1 MQRSAIV
8 TGAGRGIGR
17 AVAERLSADGYG
29 VVVFDRDGA
38 TAAAVAEGMDGG
50 GGVAVEGDVR
60 DDGDLGRALAA
71 AAGLGTIGVLVNN
84 AGVAGRTGPIGEQTD
99 EDWQVVIDTMLTA
112 AFRWSRAVVPPMR
125 DAGWGRIVNIASVAG
140 KEGNPNLIPYSVAK
154 AGMICMAKA
163 LAKEV
168 AHDGILVNAVAPA
181 VIDTDLLRD
190 ITDAQVEYMLSRIPL
205 GRPGTVDEV
214 AAAVSFLVG
223 EGSFTTGQ
231 TLDVSGGRCT
241 Y

>member
-17 AVAERLSADGYG
+17 AVAERLGADGYG

-38 TAAAVAEGMDGG
+38 TAAAVAGGMDNA
-50 GGVAVEGDVR
+50 VAVEGDVR
-60 DDGDLGRALAA
+60 DDGDLSRALDEAA
-71 AAGLGTIGVLVNN
+71 ALGTLAVLVNN

-99 EDWQVVIDTMLTA
+99 DDWQIVIDTMLTA
-112 AFRWSRAVVPPMR
+112 AFRWSRAVVPAMR
-125 DAGWGRIVNIASVAG
+125 EAGWGRIVNIASVAG

-154 AGMICMAKA
+154 AGMICLAKA

-168 AHDGILVNAVAPA
+168 ARDGILVNAVAPA

-190 ITDAQVEYMLSRIPL
+190 ITDQQVEYMLSRIPL